1 MTAPKR
7 RRSGSQRPEAAK
19 ASKVVSVRLSPET
32 LARLD
37 AYAAA
42 HALSRSA
49 AVEALV
55 AAAPA

>member
-7 RRSGSQRPEAAK
+7 RRSGPNIPESQRG
-19 ASKVVSVRLSPET
+19 SKVVSVRLSPET
-32 LARLD
+32 IERLD

-55 AAAPA
+55 AGAQP